1 MTQACYMLLFLCDV
15 AIIDVVVVILVLSL
29 LLLLV

>member
-15 AIIDVVVVILVLSL
+15 AIIDVVVVVILVLSL
-29 LLLLV
+29 LLLV